1 MPLPT
6 GFPGPYHISHAG
18 QEVGALNGPNH
29 TEEIHEQEFC
39 TFSIVARCQRTGA
52 LGIAVATAVPAVG
65 SNCSH
70 IGSKIGAIAT
80 QAWVNP
86 YLGIDGL
93 EALRTGAPAPEA
105 LDRLIREDPR
115 SDIRQLGIVDAH
127 GRSAAYTGKNCEVW
141 CGHLV
146 ADGCAIQGNM
156 LVGGEV
162 LTAMQA
168 AFEAAPREELAE
180 RLLRALEAGDASGGD
195 HRGRQSAA
203 LKVVADEEYPLVD
216 LRVDEHNAPV
226 TELRRVFEV
235 AKRQLQPFAATF
247 PTRAYPAGH
256 EDYAVSALL
265 ALAPARRPGAPSP
278 PQAPPS

>member
-1 MPLPT
+1 MS
-6 GFPGPYHISHAG
+6 GPRLAADI
-18 QEVGALNGPNH
+18 P
-29 TEEIHEQEFC
+29 EQEFC
-39 TFSIVARCQRTGA
+39 TFSIAARCQHTGT

-93 EALRTGAPAPEA
+93 EALRTGAPAPEV
-105 LDRLIREDPR
+105 LNRLIREDPR
-115 SDIRQLGIVDAH
+115 RDVRQLGIVDAH
-127 GRSAAYTGKNCEVW
+127 GRSAAYTGKNCQAW

-146 ADGCAIQGNM
+146 ADGYTIQGNM
-156 LVGGEV
+156 LAGEEV
-162 LTAMQA
+162 LTTMQT

-203 LKVVADEEYPLVD
+203 LKAVADEEYPLVD

-235 AKRQLQPFAATF
+235 AKRQLRPFAATF
-247 PTRAYPAGH
+247 PTRANPAGR

-278 PQAPPS
+278 PQARRS